1 MKAGGTGLNLTGRRL
16 RHPHGPLVE
25 PGGGGPSLRPRPFR
39 IGQTRPVTIYR
50 LVAKGTIEDQI
61 VDLHRH
67 KKDLADRLLQDADAP
82 ARLNAQ
88 ELL

>member
-1 MKAGGTGLNLTGRRL
+1 MEDQASDRA
-16 RHPHGPLVE
+16 H
-25 PGGGGPSLRPRPFR
+25 R

-61 VDLHRH
+61 VELHRT

-88 ELL
+88 ELLQLLQQPMT